1 MLTFL
6 IHRFI
11 PDKDNTGDAG
21 VRRSYGILCSIVGIA
36 LNVLLFAGKYTAGL
50 ISGSVA
56 IRADA
61 FNNLSDA
68 GSSFITMVGFHFSG
82 MKPDKDHPFGHGRI
96 EYISG
101 LAVSVLIILMGFE
114 LAKSSVQK
122 ILHPSAID
130 TSPLVIG
137 ILIASIL
144 VKLYMA
150 AYNRSIGARIDSA
163 AMKATATDS
172 ASDTLATT
180 VVLISTLLSAF
191 TGIQVDGWCG
201 VLVSVFILKA
211 GYEAAKDTLS
221 PLLGQAPDSEFIRQI
236 EEIVMAHEEVVGIHD
251 LIVHDYGPG
260 RTMISLHGEVPGN
273 GDIYVLHDAID
284 HIERE
289 LREKLHCDAVIHMDP
304 IAVDDETVRTLK
316 EKIVQGL
323 EHMNLHLT
331 LHDFRIVQGPTHTN
345 VIFDV
350 VIPGD
355 CPKTEDEVRT
365 EVEDLVRTSGENFYP
380 VIQLD
385 HSYV

>member
-6 IHRFI
+6 INCFI
-11 PDKDNTGDAG
+11 PDKNNTHDAG

-114 LAKSSVQK
+114 LAQSSVQK
-122 ILHPSAID
+122 ILHPSAVD
-130 TSPLVIG
+130 SSPLIFI

-144 VKLYMA
+144 IKLYMA
-150 AYNRSIGARIDSA
+150 AYNRSIGTHIDSA
-163 AMKATATDS
+163 AMKATAADS

-191 TGIQVDGWCG
+191 AGIHVDGWCG
-201 VLVSVFILKA
+201 ILVSIFILKA

-221 PLLGQAPDSEFIRQI
+221 PLLGQAPDPEFIRQI
-236 EEIVMAHEEVVGIHD
+236 HDIVMAHEEIVGMHD

-260 RTMISLHGEVPGN
+260 RVMISLHGEVPGN
-273 GDIYVLHDAID
+273 GDIFALHDTID

-289 LREKLHCDAVIHMDP
+289 LKEKLNCDAVIHMDP
-304 IAVDDETVRTLK
+304 IATDDRTVSELK
-316 EKIVQGL
+316 DKIVQRL
-323 EHMNLHLT
+323 NQLSLNLT

-350 VIPGD
+350 VVPD
-355 CPKTEDEVRT
+355 NCPKTEDEVRS
-365 EVEDLVRTSGENFYP
+365 EVEEVVRSSGENFYP

-385 HSYV
+385 RSYV